1 MVMDKQLIIKNDI
14 TINAP
19 ASVVWNALTNPLQ
32 TKKYM
37 FGCEPV
43 TDWKPGSP
51 MLWKGVFDGKE
62 LIAVKGNIV
71 AIQEGKYLAYTT
83 FDPNSTTE
91 DIPENYATVT
101 YSLKEENGKTHF
113 AVTQGDFAKVAD
125 GEKRFQDAQQ
135 EGGWAGILE
144 QIKDLVEKQ

>member
-37 FGCEPV
+37 FGCETV

-51 MLWKGVFDGKE
+51 LVWKGVFDGKE
-62 LIAVKGNIV
+62 LVAVKGSV
-71 AIQEGKYLAYTT
+71 VSIQEGKYLAYTT
-83 FDPNSTTE
+83 FDPNSTTQ
-91 DIPENYATVT
+91 DIPDNYATVT
-101 YSLKEENGKTHF
+101 YTLKEEN
-113 AVTQGDFAKVAD
+113 
-125 GEKRFQDAQQ
+125 
-135 EGGWAGILE
+135 
-144 QIKDLVEKQ
+144 

>member
-1 MVMDKQLIIKNDI
+1 
-14 TINAP
+14 
-19 ASVVWNALTNPLQ
+19 
-32 TKKYM
+32 M

-51 MLWKGVFDGKE
+51 MLWKGVFDGNE
-62 LIAVKGNIV
+62 LIAVKGSIV
-71 AIQEGKYLAYTT
+71 AIEEGKYLAYTT
-83 FDPNSTTE
+83 FDPNSATE

-101 YSLKEENGKTHF
+101 YTLKEENGKTHLH
-113 AVTQGDFAKVAD
+113 VTQGDFAKVAD

-144 QIKDLVEKQ
+144 QIKNLVEKQ